1 MSRTSYRRQYHR
13 RQFSQPPT
21 GWRAVCWKVAD
32 LPRKL
37 FSPRRFFWG
46 LGVVL
51 AVGLIWLAGSHLGP
65 GLRARDGQGV
75 AAVWI
80 AQQQENGQWYGQ
92 FVVPPGKVLLSN
104 VYYAGGLSAVQQ
116 GTVVPALDSGASNE
130 VYPLS
135 GSSKWVHD
143 LIGVIVGGLLLIAL
157 LARWL
162 IVFRRRRR
170 AARDAWFTYG
180 DG

>member
-1 MSRTSYRRQYHR
+1 MFRASYYRRS
-13 RQFSQPPT
+13 FSRPPA
-21 GWRAVCWKVAD
+21 GWRAVWRKVAD

-37 FSPRRFFWG
+37 LAPRRFFWG

-51 AVGLIWLAGSHLGP
+51 AGCLIWLAGSHLGP
-65 GLRARDGQGV
+65 GLRAKDGQGIDGL
-75 AAVWI
+75 WI
-80 AQQQENGQWYGQ
+80 AQQQDQGQWYGYFTAPSGQ
-92 FVVPPGKVLLSN
+92 VLLTN
-104 VYYAGGLSAVQQ
+104 VYYAGSLSAVRP
-116 GTVVPALDSGASNE
+116 GTVVPALDSGAGDE

-135 GSSKWVHD
+135 GSGKWVHD
-143 LIGVIVGGLLLIAL
+143 LIGVIGGGLLLIAL

-170 AARDAWFTYG
+170 HRAREAWFSYG